1 MNKSTTVRLDGH
13 FRLHKAESA
22 RPRREHP
29 TFERAEAEA
38 QRLLSVNPGDT
49 IIIAQEVAR
58 VVRNG

>member
-1 MNKSTTVRLDGH
+1 MTKSTTVRLGGP
-13 FRLHKAESA
+13 FRLHKAERS

-38 QRLLSVNPGDT
+38 QRLLTINPDDT

-58 VVRNG
+58 VVPHG

>member
-1 MNKSTTVRLDGH
+1 MSKPTTVRLDGP
-13 FRLHKAESA
+13 FRLHKAEPA

-38 QRLLSVNPGDT
+38 RRLMTNNPDDT

-58 VVRNG
+58 VVPNG